1 MGPPA
6 STGAALVIA
15 NDLREEN
22 DVVEELLAD
31 DDRPQV
37 KASKVSGALYLYA
50 LLSETQ
56 AGRIAMI

>member
-1 MGPPA
+1 
-6 STGAALVIA
+6 LVIA